1 MAAIEVDTATALA
14 YRLSSYAFTPSVAA
28 VMEYVPDHEATD
40 LSTLKVSVVPGTM
53 EVTQVARGSDLH
65 EFQIHVVMAKRLAN
79 DAEIATLAG
88 LRTDIADKI
97 RSNVL
102 PVTGPAMPTGVQYIS
117 LSVESTYDRDALT
130 NQRTFLSDIA
140 VTYRANLAKDA
151 S

>member
-14 YRLSSYAFTPSVAA
+14 YRLSSYAFSPTVAA
-28 VMEYVPDHEATD
+28 VMEYVPDHEGTD
-40 LSTLKVSVVPGTM
+40 LSDLKVSVVPGTV

-88 LRTDIADKI
+88 LRSSVADKI
-97 RSNVL
+97 RSGVL

-117 LSVESTYDRDALT
+117 LAVNTTYDRNSLT
-130 NQRTFLSDIA
+130 NMRTFLSEIA

-151 S
+151 T

>member
-14 YRLSSYAFTPSVAA
+14 YRLSSYAFSPTVSA